1 MEKEEHIKYGPDST
15 SQMEKRE
22 TDREREREK
31 EKERARERESERRTE
46 REREREPATKRRRVY
61 EAARSKTERKGS
73 TMSTIFFILKLW

>member
-46 REREREPATKRRRVY
+46 RERER
-61 EAARSKTERKGS
+61 GS
-73 TMSTIFFILKLW
+73 PQQREEGEYNVNNIFHSEVVVNSSMRPI